1 MKSIVIIAFYLQ
13 CCNIVYG
20 MDAKMNGNKGET
32 TTNTEQVGSKPP
44 DDTYSTWA
52 QAAPAWDVQPWEA
65 PPVGGGSPPEAIKYV
80 SKTQGKPT
88 IGLQYQ
94 LQRHF
99 PALNNALSLSSK
111 VFFV

>member
-1 MKSIVIIAFYLQ
+1 MKSIVIIAFCLQ

-52 QAAPAWDVQPWEA
+52 QAAPAWDVQPFLLQIIIIEA
-65 PPVGGGSPPEAIKYV
+65 QKNH
-80 SKTQGKPT
+80 GKV
-88 IGLQYQ
+88 Q
-94 LQRHF
+94 
-99 PALNNALSLSSK
+99 
-111 VFFV
+111 

>member
-20 MDAKMNGNKGET
+20 MDAKMNGNT
-32 TTNTEQVGSKPP
+32 

-99 PALNNALSLSSK
+99 PALNNAWMPYSACG
-111 VFFV
+111 VCI